1 MNLAFV
7 ISNEGNLIQ
16 DYTLIL
22 YIQSSKP
29 GKPVFGVI
37 NQDSGDSL
45 GVMTERGTNEDPKAQ
60 KNMKGAFS

>member
-1 MNLAFV
+1 MKETQYKITHWF
-7 ISNEGNLIQ
+7 
-16 DYTLIL
+16 

-45 GVMTERGTNEDPKAQ
+45 GVMIERGTNRAPKAQ